1 MLFHK
6 GRRPGI
12 PTQPEVTHALGL
24 WPINARKK
32 VDVEYC
38 THLAIN
44 WGLGRTEEI
53 NQDKNYDC
61 EAGQARKGVDLSYR
75 GDEFRLRKLKVRPY
89 RHVPISSIEGVDV
102 VG

>member
-1 MLFHK
+1 M
-6 GRRPGI
+6 

-24 WPINARKK
+24 WSINARKK

-44 WGLGRTEEI
+44 WVCIVEI

-61 EAGQARKGVDLSYR
+61 EAG
-75 GDEFRLRKLKVRPY
+75 
-89 RHVPISSIEGVDV
+89 
-102 VG
+102 